1 MIIKKTPLSMAESL
15 GYLKGDEEKEIKAF
29 ISKFTKMNEKK
40 AKELR
45 EELVG
50 LDLIKLNELSIAKII
65 DLLPETKEELNK
77 AVVDIN
83 LDENETNKVLDTIKK
98 YI

>member
-1 MIIKKTPLSMAESL
+1 MIIKRTPLSMAESL
-15 GYLKGDEEKEIKAF
+15 EYLKEDKETTAF
-29 ISKFTKMNEKK
+29 VKKFTKLNEKK

-50 LDLIKLNELSIAKII
+50 LDLIKLNESGIAKII
-65 DLLPETKEELNK
+65 DALPETKEELNK
-77 AVVDIN
+77 AVLDIN
-83 LDENETNKVLDTIKK
+83 LDEDETNKVLETIKK